1 MSKILIAIDP
11 GKASGYAVLNF
22 TDINDVK
29 IIESDELEQYE
40 TVAATE
46 KRLSGWVF
54 ESDVIEVVMEKFTV
68 TAQTGKNTNGQNWS
82 SEIIGAVRYLAQK
95 HGARFTEQTP
105 AEAKSFIPNE
115 RLKAIGLWHK
125 GGEGH
130 ARDALRHGGLY
141 LIKHHAWRPAGLLD
155 S

>member
-1 MSKILIAIDP
+1 MSKLLIAIDP
-11 GKASGYAVLNF
+11 GKASGYAVLDF
-22 TDINDVK
+22 TNINNVK
-29 IIESDELEQYE
+29 IIESSELEQYE
-40 TVAATE
+40 TVATAD
-46 KRLSGWVF
+46 KRLSEWVF
-54 ESDVIEVVMEKFTV
+54 EEDTVEVVMEKFTV

-95 HGARFTEQTP
+95 HRAKFTEQTP

-115 RLKAIGLWHK
+115 RLKTIGLWHK